1 LPQELMQFPADRLLL
16 LRGGIPPIL
25 GTKIFYYKSRFFKT
39 RAFPAPVVP
48 PLEKPIRAT
57 MASPPFR
64 DMTDEEAEGNP
75 AHPLTQDDIRTE
87 DYPSFCADL
96 LTLDRDGNASIIIE
110 EGDENG

>member
-1 LPQELMQFPADRLLL
+1 MQFPTDKLIL
-16 LRGGIPPIL
+16 LRGGIPPII
-25 GTKIFYYKSRFFKT
+25 GTKIFYYKSRFFKK
-39 RAFPAPVVP
+39 RAFPAPIVP
-48 PLEKPIRAT
+48 ALEKQIRVKIAP
-57 MASPPFR
+57 SPFR

-96 LTLDRDGNASIIIE
+96 LTLDRHGNASIIIE